1 MSSRLAGERRPSQL
15 AEWISVLEIAST
27 GVAATL
33 VAHRLGL
40 QRVDMLMAL
49 YFSITFSGQFLAT
62 MLGKMAPFAAD
73 RPGAGGSD

>member
-1 MSSRLAGERRPSQL
+1 MSSRVAGERRPSQL
-15 AEWISVLEIAST
+15 ADWISVMEIAST

-49 YFSITFSGQFLAT
+49 YFSITFSGQFVAT
-62 MLGKMAPFAAD
+62 LLGKIGPRASKLQSGND
-73 RPGAGGSD
+73 